1 MIFRLLSFLFLL
13 VFVVAIIF
21 TALPLSLFQ
30 KESPVVHVLLKD
42 LSLSTFVLPMEGEK
56 IRSRLKDVVAQKDLI
71 VRGYF
76 ADKNIY
82 FDKEP
87 ISANAFQ
94 DSKIIDEWLLGEN
107 SFKSYLN
114 LNITNLESAVRDA
127 YEKWSPKGLV
137 HVVLISDAKENNG
150 KLVNVSELVKQ
161 KNIVLTVMPFD
172 GKPEDVFL
180 KELIV
185 PDDIAINQPFEVEAC
200 IFSTRNYKKILFQL
214 SMDKNNLIQKELE
227 LKTGKNNFSFSTI
240 LSSPGIFELTGNVI
254 VKDTFSENNSLTIQV
269 KTVDMKEV
277 LVVTEDIN
285 STIIKMLR
293 NSKAIPPIEF
303 PRQTS
308 DLLKYNSIVLENIHW
323 KKLFDAGKIDAL
335 KEYINRGG
343 KLFVTGGMHSFGFGE
358 YMGSALEELLPVKVN
373 PSGLVSMIVAI
384 DISGSMEAD
393 VRGMRK
399 IDIAINSLLDI
410 SKSLEPND
418 ELGVH
423 LYNDKR
429 VKKDLWIPL
438 TAVKNF
444 ENIMNNNIK
453 IIPKPTGG
461 TFILPALQSILDVL
475 SASEKKMRIAVLITD
490 GETQETNFEETLLKF
505 KQANPPINLI
515 VIGADL
521 SQESQL
527 VMAGKKAFGDAWNPV
542 NINNVGWVNLRD
554 CFKEALNKIAA
565 GFSDEG
571 EFKIC
576 ANQDHPISRIIQ
588 PFESPLK
595 GIILKT
601 SLKPNSSTLLDVDD
615 RFPLVAHRY
624 FGQGEIISFQ
634 SGFYQNWAGNWLS
647 SAQGKSFQSMI
658 SSWLQQSKN
667 NPIKIQLENVND
679 GYRISILSRLSSME
693 KLSEVQLILKDKKF
707 NCVRNS
713 NYTWECQ
720 LTWQEALMIKSN
732 EPFQVLNK
740 NSGAKEVLLGD
751 GLFPMVVSKE
761 IYDIYDNSMISKH
774 FSNND
779 LKWRWSEGEV
789 PRIEVKSYQ
798 SITDFKF
805 FFFVALVSFLLAVF
819 CRGRSS

>member
-1 MIFRLLSFLFLL
+1 MIFRILSFLFLL
-13 VFVVAIIF
+13 VFVIAIIF

-42 LSLSTFVLPMEGEK
+42 LSLSTFVLPIEAEN
-56 IRSRLKDVVAQKDLI
+56 IHSRLKEVVSPKDLI

-76 ADKNIY
+76 ADKSIY

-87 ISANAFQ
+87 ISAKTFQ
-94 DSKIIDEWLLGEN
+94 EIKTIDEWLLGEN
-107 SFKSYLN
+107 TFKSYLN
-114 LNITNLESAVRDA
+114 LNMTNLESAVRDA
-127 YEKWSPKGLV
+127 YEKWSSKGQV
-137 HVVLISDAKENNG
+137 HVVLVSDAKENNG
-150 KLVNVSELVKQ
+150 KIINISELVKQ

-172 GKPEDVFL
+172 EKPEDVFL
-180 KELIV
+180 KDLIV
-185 PDDIAINQPFEVEAC
+185 PDNIAINQPFEVEAT
-200 IFSTRNYKKILFQL
+200 IFSTRNYKKIHFQL
-214 SMDKNNLIQKELE
+214 SLDKNNLIQKELE
-227 LKTGKNNFSFSTI
+227 LKTGKNNYSFTTI
-240 LSSPGIFELTGNVI
+240 LNSPGIFELTGNLI
-254 VKDTFSENNSLTIQV
+254 VKDAFTENNSLTIQV

-277 LVVTEDIN
+277 LIVTEDAG
-285 STIIKMLR
+285 SALIKMVR
-293 NSKAIPPIEF
+293 NIKTIPPIEF
-303 PRQTS
+303 PRQVS
-308 DLLKYNSIVLENIHW
+308 ELLKYNSVILENIHW
-323 KKLFDAGKIDAL
+323 KKLFDTGKIDAL
-335 KEYINRGG
+335 REYILRGG
-343 KLFVTGGMHSFGFGE
+343 KLFVTGGMQSFGFGE

-461 TFILPALQSILDVL
+461 TFILPALQSVFEIL
-475 SASEKKMRIAVLITD
+475 STSEKKMRIAVIITD

-505 KQANPPINLI
+505 KQANPTISLI
-515 VIGADL
+515 LIGADL

-527 VMAGKKAFGDAWNPV
+527 VMASKKAFGDAWNPV

-576 ANQDHPISRIIQ
+576 VNQDHPISRSVQ

-601 SLKPNSSTLLDVDD
+601 SLKPNSSSLLDIDD

-624 FGQGEIISFQ
+624 LGQGEVISFQ
-634 SGFYQNWAGNWLS
+634 SGFYQNWSGNWLS
-647 SAQGKSFQSMI
+647 SSQGKSFQSMI

-667 NPIKIQLENVND
+667 NPIKLQLENVND
-679 GYRISILSRLSSME
+679 GYRITIFSQLTSME
-693 KLSEVQLILKDKKF
+693 KLSEIQLSLKDKKF
-707 NCVRNS
+707 SCVRNS
-713 NYTWECQ
+713 NHTWGCQ

-732 EPFQVLNK
+732 EPFQIFNK
-740 NSGAKEVLLGD
+740 NSGGKEILLGD
-751 GLFPMVVSKE
+751 GLFPPVVSKE
-761 IYDIYDNSMISKH
+761 IFDIYENSMISKH

-779 LKWRWSEGEV
+779 LKWRWSEGNV
-789 PRIEVKSYQ
+789 PKIEIKSFQ
-798 SITDFKF
+798 SITNFKF
-805 FFFVALVSFLLAVF
+805 FFFVALISFLLAVF
-819 CRGRSS
+819 CRGRSG